1 MTQDLSYRRILT
13 KMGYYN
19 YQRGLIYHHLDEEGS
34 WNDHLGNCRSFILKA
49 IDNYKPSIVT
59 VLGSGWL
66 LDLPLAEMTESA
78 GVINLVDIVHPQEV
92 KDQVKDL
99 ANVVLKEDDVS
110 GGLIEEVWK
119 KAGKRTIFS
128 RLKTISDI
136 EVNEYKPGFNPG
148 MVISL
153 NILTQL
159 ETLPVKLLIKKS
171 KVNPDDI
178 LNFRKRVQQ
187 MHLQFLLKHRAV
199 LITDC
204 SEIIKDNSGRSDE
217 IPSLLADL
225 PDALVTQEWTWNFE
239 FRKSDFYRRKSVFKV
254 KALLI

>member
-1 MTQDLSYRRILT
+1 MTQSLSYRRILH

-34 WNDHLGNCRSFILKA
+34 WNDHLWKCRSFILEA
-49 IDNYKPSIVT
+49 IDRYKPSVVT

-66 LDLPLAEMTESA
+66 LDLPLAEMTEIA
-78 GVINLVDIVHPQEV
+78 GIINLVDVVHPPEV
-92 KDQVKDL
+92 KDQVKDFK
-99 ANVVLKEDDVS
+99 NVVLIEDDVS
-110 GGLIEEVWK
+110 GGLIDEVWK
-119 KAGKRTIFS
+119 KAGKRTIFNRIKS
-128 RLKTISDI
+128 INDI
-136 EVNEYKPGFNPG
+136 EINEYKPEFDPG

-159 ETLPVKLLIKKS
+159 ETLPVALLIKKS
-171 KVNPDDI
+171 KADAEEM
-178 LNFRKRVQQ
+178 LNFRKRIQQ

-204 SEIIKDNSGRSDE
+204 SEMIKDNTGRFEE

-225 PDALVTQEWTWNFE
+225 PDSVITREWTWNFDLK
-239 FRKSDFYRRKSVFKV
+239 KSDFYRKKSVFKV